1 MEDPFGPAPFGRSKS
16 SSQPKVWAE
25 KARRLFDN
33 HPQLVVEDMRS
44 DYTGILMR
52 VKHTDG
58 TGVSRRLMIK
68 AAYPEVAAI
77 VQNEGKWVDLLRYA
91 KHIVTPV
98 PIRGG
103 SLTRSQGA
111 GWRLPYV
118 IMEYIENG
126 TLRQFQQRI
135 ARAHRTLPDGT
146 TARLVLP
153 NRFLWS
159 IFFCLLR
166 ACVGMAWPPAGPDVQ
181 LETPLAIQ
189 PLGLTHSDMH
199 QGNIMFGR
207 LYPEEAEHSRVPMVR
222 LIDFGEANV
231 MRPDAS
237 HLLVDEFSKNKY
249 DVPLDLTRYRPAS
262 GSRNQAID
270 KNLMDIGCV
279 MAQVLAGR
287 DFAFVGACRGF
298 IWDPDI
304 HPSLDPDLRLLIQRC
319 LAVDPLNRPRLEEL
333 TALID
338 GHIKTERDY
347 EDIEGYDGLESDDT
361 LEYIVSTFILDA
373 DTN

>member
-103 SLTRSQGA
+103 PLTRSQGT
-111 GWRLPYV
+111 GWLLPYV
-118 IMEYIENG
+118 IME
-126 TLRQFQQRI
+126 Q
-135 ARAHRTLPDGT
+135 DDC
-146 TARLVLP
+146 TAFSAEQVSLVY
-153 NRFLWS
+153 FLLS
-159 IFFCLLR
+159 

-181 LETPLAIQ
+181 LETPLAIE
-189 PLGLTHSDMH
+189 PLGLTHSDIH

-207 LYPEEAEHSRVPMVR
+207 LYPEEAEHSRVPIMR
-222 LIDFGEANV
+222 LIDFGEAKV

-237 HLLVDEFSKNKY
+237 HLLVDEFPKNGY
-249 DVPLDLTRYRPAS
+249 DIPLDLARYRPAS

-270 KNLMDIGCV
+270 KNLMDVGCV
-279 MAQVLAGR
+279 MAQMLAGR
-287 DFAFVGACRGF
+287 EFAFVGGCRSF
-298 IWDPDI
+298 IRDPDI

-333 TALID
+333 TDLIN
-338 GHIKTERDY
+338 GNIKTESDY
-347 EDIEGYDGLESDDT
+347 EDIEGYDGLESDNT

-373 DTN
+373 DSD

>member
-1 MEDPFGPAPFGRSKS
+1 MEDPFGPTPFGRSKS
-16 SSQPKVWAE
+16 SSQPKIWAE
-25 KARRLFDN
+25 KARRLFDK

-44 DYTGILMR
+44 DYAGILMR
-52 VKHTDG
+52 VKHTDD
-58 TGVSRRLMIK
+58 TGLSQRLMIK

-77 VQNEGKWVDLLRYA
+77 VQNEGKWVELLRYA

-103 SLTRSQGA
+103 PSTLSQGA

-126 TLRQFQQRI
+126 TLLQFQQRI

-159 IFFCLLR
+159 TFFCLVR
-166 ACVGMAWPPAGPDVQ
+166 ACVGMAWPPAGPHVQ
-181 LETPLAIQ
+181 LETPRAIR

-222 LIDFGEANV
+222 LIDFGEAKV
-231 MRPDAS
+231 MRPNVS
-237 HLLVDEFSKNKY
+237 HLPVDEFSKNEY
-249 DVPLDLTRYRPAS
+249 DIPLDLARYRPAS

-270 KNLMDIGCV
+270 KNLMDTGCV
-279 MAQVLAGR
+279 MTRVLAGCE
-287 DFAFVGACRGF
+287 FAFVGACRGF
-298 IWDPDI
+298 TRDPDI
-304 HPSLDPDLRLLIQRC
+304 HPSLDPDLRLIIQRC

-333 TALID
+333 VALIR
-338 GHIKTERDY
+338 GNIKTERDY

-373 DTN
+373 DTD